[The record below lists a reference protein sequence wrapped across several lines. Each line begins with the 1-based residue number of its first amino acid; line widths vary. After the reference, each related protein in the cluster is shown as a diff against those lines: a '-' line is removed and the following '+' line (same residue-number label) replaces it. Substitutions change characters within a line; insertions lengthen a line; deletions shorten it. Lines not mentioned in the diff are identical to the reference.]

1 MRPHSGVWTRTEA
14 LSLKLSRWLG
24 PSTNKEVEG
33 KSDLQWFGPVA
44 VPNCCGPVIHSSIGP
59 GHALPRWLPGLRIY
73 LWISKLNMVTYLV
86 FASYVRPKRNW
97 PDVLREG
104 IGVFAA
110 NFCLSLTDRT
120 GADGSEPIPLGI
132 NAAAD
137 RTHAVSS
144 AAPRVLS
151 NVSALVTPLSLLGA
165 ITWLQR
171 GEVAAAS
178 APRTGPRGMAG
189 LSASKV
195 SLLLSLFT

>member
-1 MRPHSGVWTRTEA
+1 MRPHSGVWTRTKA

-24 PSTNKEVEG
+24 PSTNKEAEG
-33 KSDLQWFGPVA
+33 KSDLQGFGPVA

-110 NFCLSLTDRT
+110 NFCLSLT
-120 GADGSEPIPLGI
+120 ELGPM
-132 NAAAD
+132 AANPS
-137 RTHAVSS
+137 H
-144 AAPRVLS
+144 
-151 NVSALVTPLSLLGA
+151 SALTPPPTEPTRCPQRLLGCSQ
-165 ITWLQR
+165 TCQHWSPPFHCWGQ
-171 GEVAAAS
+171 
-178 APRTGPRGMAG
+178 
-189 LSASKV
+189 
-195 SLLLSLFT
+195 